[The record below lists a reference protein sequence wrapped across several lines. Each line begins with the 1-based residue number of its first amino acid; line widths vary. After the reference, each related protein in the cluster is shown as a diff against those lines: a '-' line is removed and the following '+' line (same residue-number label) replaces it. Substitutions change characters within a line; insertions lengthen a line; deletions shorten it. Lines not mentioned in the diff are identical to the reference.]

1 VLVFAIVYAVP
12 DQRMAAVSPP
22 SEWIL
27 LGSTVV
33 RKEDIRR
40 IDVST
45 EFGLIFN
52 VYVQYGPSI
61 RIRQSDHGSQW
72 LYEQY
77 LAAREAVS
85 APQRD
90 TPSSDTE

>member
-1 VLVFAIVYAVP
+1 MLVFAIVYAAP
-12 DQRMAAVSPP
+12 DQRMD
-22 SEWIL
+22 WIL

-40 IDVST
+40 VDVST

-85 APQRD
+85 SLQRD